1 MNSGELSNAELS
13 DIQVARANVV
23 SQTKGQYMMAIYS
36 PENVGTILFL
46 SFGTGSS
53 SSSTLRQKGY
63 KFLTTNLSGRMS
75 YDGMIDPR
83 MFIKSEIDDNG
94 NVTAGKIPPV
104 DETLDGNPY

>member
-1 MNSGELSNAELS
+1 
-13 DIQVARANVV
+13 
-23 SQTKGQYMMAIYS
+23 
-36 PENVGTILFL
+36 
-46 SFGTGSS
+46 
-53 SSSTLRQKGY
+53 
-63 KFLTTNLSGRMS
+63 MS